1 MHASFTTKGEK
12 MGEQDAIF
20 LSEEGV
26 NLLTEDRS
34 FINSKISLPP
44 RMERISKLPWY
55 ECWLRKLRTEKKS
68 EHTIRSYIVGV
79 RTFSMTVLPNENQKK
94 WETLQFLQ
102 VKNFH
107 IYCNPDNGRVDSW
120 LNSISKLKPSTI
132 NARIAS
138 ISHLLKWLGYSVPDW
153 IQRPTRSRSL
163 PKTLGKNELK
173 RVLLATSQSEDC
185 LTSPIV
191 TIMLDTGL
199 RVSEL
204 CGLDLDDVDFED
216 LSALVIGGKG
226 EKDRTVLFTKST
238 VSAISAWSPMRKSRL
253 ERCNNKKDDRALF
266 LSSRGNRMNPRSV
279 QKIMDKLA
287 DEADIPRSRLSPH
300 TLRHTFATGL
310 LERGADLVTIQ
321 RLLGHASIATT
332 RIYLEIG
339 DQTLREIY
347 HRAQKQIPPMEQYV
361 PEEIIE
367 ESKPIEVISSE

>member
-55 ECWLRKLRTEKKS
+55 ECWLQKLRTEKKS

-216 LSALVIGGKG
+216 LSALVIG
-226 EKDRTVLFTKST
+226 
-238 VSAISAWSPMRKSRL
+238 
-253 ERCNNKKDDRALF
+253 
-266 LSSRGNRMNPRSV
+266 
-279 QKIMDKLA
+279 
-287 DEADIPRSRLSPH
+287 
-300 TLRHTFATGL
+300 
-310 LERGADLVTIQ
+310 
-321 RLLGHASIATT
+321 
-332 RIYLEIG
+332 
-339 DQTLREIY
+339 
-347 HRAQKQIPPMEQYV
+347 
-361 PEEIIE
+361 
-367 ESKPIEVISSE
+367 